1 MFQIF
6 TFDDYGVSGHAN
18 HMAVSKAVR
27 LCLCVCVCVCVCM
40 RLSLCVCVCVCV
52 RVCVCVCIWREE
64 GVWGVFLYVCVGM
77 WVVGGGRGLKK

>member
-27 LCLCVCVCVCVCM
+27 LCVCVCVYACVCVCVCVCT
-40 RLSLCVCVCVCV
+40 CVCVCGGGGGSVC
-52 RVCVCVCIWREE
+52 
-64 GVWGVFLYVCVGM
+64 GGGLYVCVGM
-77 WVVGGGRGLKK
+77 